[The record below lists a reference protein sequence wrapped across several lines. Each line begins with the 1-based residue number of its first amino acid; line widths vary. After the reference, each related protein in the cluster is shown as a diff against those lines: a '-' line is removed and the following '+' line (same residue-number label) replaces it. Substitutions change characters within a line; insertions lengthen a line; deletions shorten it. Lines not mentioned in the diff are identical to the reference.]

1 MKNIRE
7 QIRSLGGEVYFE
19 TLVSNFFFRDG
30 KLEALEVVG
39 KDGKRERLEC
49 SQAILAIGHSSRD
62 TFERLSSLAV
72 PMQPKAFSVGARIE
86 HPAEL
91 INRSQYG
98 RFAGHPALGAA
109 DYKLNRHLE
118 NGRGVYTFCMCPG
131 GTVTGAASEP
141 GGVVTNGMSSWA
153 RDGRNSNAAVLVG
166 VTPDDFQEEGP
177 LAGVAFQR
185 KLEQAAF
192 RLAGGNYNAPARC
205 V

>member
-1 MKNIRE
+1 M
-7 QIRSLGGEVYFE
+7 GGEVYFE

-39 KDGKRERLEC
+39 KDGKRKRLEC

-118 NGRGVYTFCMCPG
+118 NGRGVYTL
-131 GTVTGAASEP
+131 S
-141 GGVVTNGMSSWA
+141 
-153 RDGRNSNAAVLVG
+153 LIH
-166 VTPDDFQEEGP
+166 
-177 LAGVAFQR
+177 L
-185 KLEQAAF
+185 
-192 RLAGGNYNAPARC
+192 
-205 V
+205 